1 MKRKTIA
8 VALIIIAIILSHLNF
23 ANASI
28 FYSYGYFSKNT
39 TANNPIKFPIPK
51 NLITIKQPVP
61 YYVTAKQTI
70 SISSNASG
78 TIAANNFALQNQ
90 EVPSQPKDISI
101 SQEEKT
107 LVELINEERINR
119 NLNSLQMDEN
129 LCKVAK
135 LKAEDM
141 KQNNYFSHISP
152 TYGSPFDMMKK
163 FGINYNMAGEN
174 IALNSNV
181 IKAHYSLMNSEGHR
195 ANILN
200 PYYNKV
206 GVGIVK
212 NKEGNGIIVVEM
224 FIKD

>member
-1 MKRKTIA
+1 MKIKSIIA
-8 VALIIIAIILSHLNF
+8 VLIAITIIFSLNP
-23 ANASI
+23 ASASI
-28 FYSYGYFSKNT
+28 FYSYGYFTKNT
-39 TANNPIKFPIPK
+39 VANNSIRFSNSK
-51 NLITIKQPVP
+51 NLITIKQPVS
-61 YYVTAKQTI
+61 YNVTAKQTK
-70 SISSNASG
+70 SNPSNASNATTSNG
-78 TIAANNFALQNQ
+78 STSQNKGVTLQTTN
-90 EVPSQPKDISI
+90 ISL

-107 LVELINEERINR
+107 LIELINQERISR
-119 NLNSLQMDEN
+119 NLNPLQVDEN
-129 LCKVAK
+129 LCKVAR

-141 KQNNYFSHISP
+141 KENNYFSHTSP

-163 FGINYNMAGEN
+163 FGINYYLAGEN

-200 PYYNKV
+200 PYYNKI

>member
-1 MKRKTIA
+1 MKIKSII
-8 VALIIIAIILSHLNF
+8 VILITTAIIFSFNP

-28 FYSYGYFSKNT
+28 FYSYGYFTKNT
-39 TANNPIKFPIPK
+39 VVKFPT
-51 NLITIKQPVP
+51 NLITLKQPVS
-61 YYVTAKQTI
+61 YNVVNKQKSTNTLFTSNPNSTNSN
-70 SISSNASG
+70 SIS
-78 TIAANNFALQNQ
+78 QN
-90 EVPSQPKDISI
+90 KDTSTQIVNTSL

-107 LVELINEERINR
+107 LVELVNQERSKY
-119 NLNSLQMDEN
+119 NLRPLQVDEN
-129 LCKVAK
+129 LCKVAR

-141 KQNNYFSHISP
+141 RDNNYFSHTSP
-152 TYGSPFDMMKK
+152 TYMSPFDMMKK
-163 FGINYNMAGEN
+163 FGINYYLAGEN

-200 PYYNKV
+200 PYYNKI